1 MSELSRLML
10 KAVRS
15 LPPEEQDAL
24 LEAMLEPSLAP
35 WPAPGVADPEP
46 PGADLA
52 AVEVHGPVPAQRVY
66 GLQRGVGV
74 TLPPLGPETGGPWQ
88 SVPVRLSTDQHER
101 LKQWCQANG
110 FTMAVVLRGLVAR
123 FLDDQATRRPRSPAG
138 APPPPAEDAGPA
150 QAPPPDPGPDPG
162 RTGASDPDSDPGRAG
177 ASSPDPGRA
186 GASSPDPGHAGAPP
200 SGAGAPE
207 SGG

>member
-15 LPPEEQDAL
+15 LPPEEQDTL
-24 LEAMLEPSLAP
+24 LEAMLEPRLAP
-35 WPAPGVADPEP
+35 RPVPGPADPGP
-46 PGADLA
+46 AGPGLA
-52 AVEVHGPVPAQRVY
+52 AVEVHGPVPPPRGY
-66 GLQRGVGV
+66 GPERGFGV

-123 FLDDQATRRPRSPAG
+123 FLDDQATRRPRSPAEVPGEHAGAPGEHAGAPG
-138 APPPPAEDAGPA
+138 APPGPS
-150 QAPPPDPGPDPG
+150 G
-162 RTGASDPDSDPGRAG
+162 
-177 ASSPDPGRA
+177 
-186 GASSPDPGHAGAPP
+186 PDPGHAGTQPP
-200 SGAGAPE
+200 VPGAPE

>member
-24 LEAMLEPSLAP
+24 LEAMLEPRLTP
-35 WPAPGVADPEP
+35 WPGPVVGSPDPAGPG
-46 PGADLA
+46 LSA
-52 AVEVHGPVPAQRVY
+52 AEILHGPVPPPRVY
-66 GLQRGVGV
+66 GPERGIGV

-123 FLDDQATRRPRSPAG
+123 FLDDQATRRPRSPAE
-138 APPPPAEDAGPA
+138 APGE
-150 QAPPPDPGPDPG
+150 
-162 RTGASDPDSDPGRAG
+162 
-177 ASSPDPGRA
+177 
-186 GASSPDPGHAGAPP
+186 DPGHAGTSSPVP
-200 SGAGAPE
+200 GAPE

>member
-1 MSELSRLML
+1 MSELSRLMV

-24 LEAMLEPSLAP
+24 LEAMLEPRLAS
-35 WPAPGVADPEP
+35 WPGPDPGGPV
-46 PGADLA
+46 PGGPAGPGLA
-52 AVEVHGPVPAQRVY
+52 AAEVVHGPIPAQRVY
-66 GLQRGVGV
+66 GPERGFGV

-123 FLDDQATRRPRSPAG
+123 FLDDQATRRSRSLAD
-138 APPPPAEDAGPA
+138 PPPPPVAG
-150 QAPPPDPGPDPG
+150 QAGTSPPGSEPEPGQPG
-162 RTGASDPDSDPGRAG
+162 TSPPGSGAPDS
-177 ASSPDPGRA
+177 
-186 GASSPDPGHAGAPP
+186 
-200 SGAGAPE
+200 
-207 SGG
+207 GG

>member
-15 LPPEEQDAL
+15 LPAEEQDKL
-24 LEAMLEPSLAP
+24 LEAMLEPKLAP
-35 WPAPGVADPEP
+35 WPGPGGPGLPAPDLLAGQAPVHRIYGQDPRYE
-46 PGADLA
+46 L
-52 AVEVHGPVPAQRVY
+52 
-66 GLQRGVGV
+66 

-123 FLDDQATRRPRSPAG
+123 FLDDQATRRPRSPTEASG
-138 APPPPAEDAGPA
+138 EAPA
-150 QAPPPDPGPDPG
+150 PPDPGPPDPG
-162 RTGASDPDSDPGRAG
+162 PPDPGPPDPGPPDRGQAG
-177 ASSPDPGRA
+177 TSSPD
-186 GASSPDPGHAGAPP
+186 SGAPD
-200 SGAGAPE
+200 

>member
-24 LEAMLEPSLAP
+24 LEAMLEPRLAP
-35 WPAPGVADPEP
+35 WPGPGAPEP
-46 PGADLA
+46 
-52 AVEVHGPVPAQRVY
+52 AVRE
-66 GLQRGVGV
+66 RGFGV
-74 TLPPLGPETGGPWQ
+74 TLPPIGPETGGPWQ

-123 FLDDQATRRPRSPAG
+123 FLDDHATRRPRSPQPE
-138 APPPPAEDAGPA
+138 PPTEPPE
-150 QAPPPDPGPDPG
+150 
-162 RTGASDPDSDPGRAG
+162 GAS
-177 ASSPDPGRA
+177 
-186 GASSPDPGHAGAPP
+186 
-200 SGAGAPE
+200 
-207 SGG
+207 

>member
-15 LPPEEQDAL
+15 LPAEEQDKL
-24 LEAMLEPSLAP
+24 LEAMLEPRLVP
-35 WPAPGVADPEP
+35 WPGPNLSQAEL
-46 PGADLA
+46 LA
-52 AVEVHGPVPAQRVY
+52 GHAAAHRVRGPDS
-66 GLQRGVGV
+66 GLEL

-123 FLDDQATRRPRSPAG
+123 FLDDQATRHPR
-138 APPPPAEDAGPA
+138 PPAEEGG
-150 QAPPPDPGPDPG
+150 DPSVG
-162 RTGASDPDSDPGRAG
+162 
-177 ASSPDPGRA
+177 
-186 GASSPDPGHAGAPP
+186 
-200 SGAGAPE
+200 
-207 SGG
+207 

>member
-24 LEAMLEPSLAP
+24 LEAMLEPRLAP
-35 WPAPGVADPEP
+35 WPVPGPAVPGPAGPG
-46 PGADLA
+46 GADLSSA
-52 AVEVHGPVPAQRVY
+52 TVFHGPVPAQRVY
-66 GLQRGVGV
+66 GPQREFGV

-123 FLDDQATRRPRSPAG
+123 FLDDQATRTPRSPTT
-138 APPPPAEDAGPA
+138 PPP
-150 QAPPPDPGPDPG
+150 
-162 RTGASDPDSDPGRAG
+162 
-177 ASSPDPGRA
+177 SPDE
-186 GASSPDPGHAGAPP
+186 GAEP
-200 SGAGAPE
+200 SVG
-207 SGG
+207 

>member
-1 MSELSRLML
+1 MSELSRLMV

-24 LEAMLEPSLAP
+24 LEAMLEPRLAP
-35 WPAPGVADPEP
+35 WPGPGG
-46 PGADLA
+46 PGLPSADLLA
-52 AVEVHGPVPAQRVY
+52 GQSPVHRIY
-66 GLQRGVGV
+66 GQDPRYEL

-123 FLDDQATRRPRSPAG
+123 FLDDQATRTPRSPSTQVPDEG
-138 APPPPAEDAGPA
+138 AEPSGSGTPGGRVPGGPA
-150 QAPPPDPGPDPG
+150 TG
-162 RTGASDPDSDPGRAG
+162 RRQD
-177 ASSPDPGRA
+177 
-186 GASSPDPGHAGAPP
+186 
-200 SGAGAPE
+200 
-207 SGG
+207 

>member
-1 MSELSRLML
+1 MSELSRLMV

-24 LEAMLEPSLAP
+24 LEAMLEPRLAP
-35 WPAPGVADPEP
+35 WPGIGGPGLPS
-46 PGADLA
+46 ADLLA
-52 AVEVHGPVPAQRVY
+52 GRPPVHRIY
-66 GLQRGVGV
+66 GQDPRYEL

-123 FLDDQATRRPRSPAG
+123 FLDDQATRTPRSPG
-138 APPPPAEDAGPA
+138 T
-150 QAPPPDPGPDPG
+150 QAPDE
-162 RTGASDPDSDPGRAG
+162 GAE
-177 ASSPDPGRA
+177 
-186 GASSPDPGHAGAPP
+186 P
-200 SGAGAPE
+200 SVG
-207 SGG
+207 

>member
-1 MSELSRLML
+1 MSELSRLLL

-15 LPPEEQDAL
+15 LPPGEQDAL
-24 LEAMLEPSLAP
+24 LEAMLEPRLAP
-35 WPAPGVADPEP
+35 WPGPDVADPEP

-123 FLDDQATRRPRSPAG
+123 FLDDQATRRPRSPAE
-138 APPPPAEDAGPA
+138 PPPPPTPGQAGTS
-150 QAPPPDPGPDPG
+150 PPGTEPDPGQAGTSPPG
-162 RTGASDPDSDPGRAG
+162 S
-177 ASSPDPGRA
+177 
-186 GASSPDPGHAGAPP
+186 GAPN
-200 SGAGAPE
+200 

>member
-24 LEAMLEPSLAP
+24 LEAMLEPRLVS
-35 WPAPGVADPEP
+35 WPGPDPAGPG
-46 PGADLA
+46 PGSPAGPGLA
-52 AVEVHGPVPAQRVY
+52 AAEVVHGPIQAQRVY
-66 GLQRGVGV
+66 GPERGFGV

-123 FLDDQATRRPRSPAG
+123 FLDDQATRHPR
-138 APPPPAEDAGPA
+138 PPADE
-150 QAPPPDPGPDPG
+150 
-162 RTGASDPDSDPGRAG
+162 GAE
-177 ASSPDPGRA
+177 
-186 GASSPDPGHAGAPP
+186 P
-200 SGAGAPE
+200 SGG
-207 SGG
+207 